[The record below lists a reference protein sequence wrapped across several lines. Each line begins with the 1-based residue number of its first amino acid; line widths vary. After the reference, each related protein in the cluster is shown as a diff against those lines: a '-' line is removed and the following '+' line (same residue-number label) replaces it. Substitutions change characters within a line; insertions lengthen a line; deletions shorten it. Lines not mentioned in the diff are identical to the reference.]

1 MKKYIYYIL
10 GFTFTLIVFVT
21 LIMMM
26 LHQWATQGGI

>member
-10 GFTFTLIVFVT
+10 GFTFALMVFVT
-21 LIMMM
+21 LIMMI

>member
-10 GFTFTLIVFVT
+10 GFTFTLVVFVT

>member
-10 GFTFTLIVFVT
+10 GFVFTVIVFVT
-21 LIMMM
+21 LIMMI

>member
-10 GFTFTLIVFVT
+10 GFAFTVIVFVT
-21 LIMMM
+21 LIMMI